1 MQNSSPVAQLL
12 AMTSSWVKLRLV
24 SQDLN
29 LLSVPEEIIRLV
41 TSYTNRNYTGKDGL
55 DNQRRNLQFRT
66 PLSLTYLPLLCP
78 RQKRN
83 CSPRVWTSA
92 PTPTEV
98 NQVEV
103 SQNLTEYYRRP
114 SSKWVFLGLARD
126 WPRAFPLQEYLGTP
140 PKIVSPLLKPTSRLL
155 VPKLIHLITLSIGFT
170 TTSPESNVRH
180 SSLCVHVRTSS
191 SNQRIRALGW

>member
-1 MQNSSPVAQLL
+1 MKLHRKRRFRQLDKPEAELAVSNSTVINL
-12 AMTSSWVKLRLV
+12 SSSTLSEAEEK
-24 SQDLN
+24 
-29 LLSVPEEIIRLV
+29 LLS
-41 TSYTNRNYTGKDGL
+41 KGL
-55 DNQRRNLQFRT
+55 NF
-66 PLSLTYLPLLCP
+66 C
-78 RQKRN
+78 
-83 CSPRVWTSA
+83 

-103 SQNLTEYYRRP
+103 SQNLTEYYRRLRLSEFFLDLP
-114 SSKWVFLGLARD
+114 PTDPEPFRCKSTWV
-126 WPRAFPLQEYLGTP
+126 P
-140 PKIVSPLLKPTSRLL
+140 PKNRVSPLLKPTSRLL